1 MRVGRLCRY
10 PVKRARGNLVQ
21 PEAVIKARGS
31 PKSDLAFE
39 TGDKMPVTIIHE
51 ARTERLEI
59 LDRSGKADEALLPKL
74 SSEEMASLY
83 KLMVRM
89 RRFDEKALALQRQG
103 RMGTWGSVRGQEAC
117 QAGLAVNLLKEDWLA
132 PSFREHGVMISHGI
146 PMRQIYALWRGDER
160 GHLFPEGVNCLPVSI
175 PVASQLLHAAGL
187 GLGLKLRGEKS
198 AVAIGFA
205 GDGASSEGDFHE
217 ALNFGGVF
225 KSRTLFFIQNNQW
238 AISVPFHKQTAAR
251 SIAQRAPAYG
261 MPGMQVDGNDVLAV
275 YAATKKALDH
285 VRAGNGPY
293 LLECL
298 TYRMENH
305 TTADDAS
312 RYRLAEELA
321 YWKERDPIDRM
332 RAFLVSRKL
341 WDDKKGQA
349 LLEEVSAEVEA
360 EVKAFEAEPAAPATD
375 IVDFMYKERPWFLE
389 EQRALLAREAR

>member
-1 MRVGRLCRY
+1 
-10 PVKRARGNLVQ
+10 
-21 PEAVIKARGS
+21 
-31 PKSDLAFE
+31 
-39 TGDKMPVTIIHE
+39 MPVTIIHE
-51 ARTERLEI
+51 AKTERLEI

-74 SSEEMASLY
+74 SSEEMANLY

-89 RRFDEKALALQRQG
+89 RRFDEKALTLQRQG
-103 RMGTWGSVRGQEAC
+103 RMGTWGSIRGQEAC

-132 PSFREHGVMISHGI
+132 PSFREHGVMISRGI
-146 PMRQIYALWRGDER
+146 PMRQVYAIWRGDER

-217 ALNFGGVF
+217 ALNFAGVF

-238 AISVPFHKQTAAR
+238 AISLPFKKQTAAE
-251 SIAQRAPAYG
+251 SIAQRAHGYG

-305 TTADDAS
+305 TTADDAT
-312 RYRLAEELA
+312 RYRLADEIA

-332 RAFLVSRKL
+332 RAFLVSKKL
-341 WDDKKGQA
+341 WNDQKEAA
-349 LLEEVSAEVEA
+349 LFEEVSAEVEA
-360 EVKAFEAEPAAPATD
+360 EVKALEAEPSAPATD

-389 EQRALLAREAR
+389 EQRALLAKEAR